1 MHRFIA
7 LACACLLT
15 AACTDTPDSP
25 EPDPVLGHCIYI
37 NIFSNAEECKEYR
50 GVGWSSESGID
61 DCNGQLES
69 AFATGSC
76 PYEES
81 LGYCLFDEGEDDMT
95 HIVFPG
101 DDVDECA
108 SSEMGC
114 ELFGGGEFVP
124 ESRCEPYVDDQDM
137 DGIGSGG
144 SVFQPGEF
152 VCSEPVAGDSVGSA
166 DNGDVCTWS
175 TIGGCTEEGKKFI
188 DYAEC
193 TPVLTQRPYV
203 PVPPASFKTDEVI
216 HC

>member
-76 PYEES
+76 PYEDS

-144 SVFQPGEF
+144 SVFQPG
-152 VCSEPVAGDSVGSA
+152 SSSVASRSQGTLSVRRTMAMSVRGRPLVA
-166 DNGDVCTWS
+166 VL
-175 TIGGCTEEGKKFI
+175 KKAKSSSI
-188 DYAEC
+188 
-193 TPVLTQRPYV
+193 TQNVHLY
-203 PVPPASFKTDEVI
+203 
-216 HC
+216 